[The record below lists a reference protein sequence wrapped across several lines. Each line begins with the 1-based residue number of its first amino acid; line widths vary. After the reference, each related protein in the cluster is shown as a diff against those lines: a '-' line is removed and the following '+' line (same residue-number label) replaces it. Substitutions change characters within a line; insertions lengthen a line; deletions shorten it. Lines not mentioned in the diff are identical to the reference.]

1 MWSKTRKTVSN
12 GAFDMKEREKKLAAF
27 ERLLNIM
34 DELREKCPW
43 DRKQTF
49 DSLRCNTIEEVMELA
64 EAVEDKDMREIKE
77 ELGDVMLHLAFY
89 SKMAEETGDF
99 DIGDVCNGICEKM
112 IGRHPHIYGEAKAKT
127 AEDVLNNWE
136 KIKEKERKGEKRVL
150 DGVPKGLPSLI
161 KASRIQEKA
170 SRVGFD
176 WEKREDVWEKV
187 REEIGEVEQEMKN
200 GQDADIE
207 GEFGDL
213 LFSIVNAMRLWGVN
227 PDNALERTNRKF
239 IGRFNQI
246 EEGAKAQGKRVS
258 ELSLDEMEEL
268 WQKAKNVKY

>member
-1 MWSKTRKTVSN
+1 
-12 GAFDMKEREKKLAAF
+12 MKEREKKLAAF

-187 REEIGEVEQEMKN
+187 REEIGEVEQEMKS